1 MNLNSYIDTFISSD
15 EKYDRLKFFNRN
27 DYDFFKERDKIEI
40 LEIERKYREWKDK
53 LTYSNWSWEEFKKD
67 SGSGKVYRDFHPSVL
82 KAFEDSHKD
91 ILTKKY
97 RYDVWKNHIK
107 SFLSSVEDD
116 NDENEE
122 KKMTINEYIE
132 TLPENDR
139 FYNNRFY
146 FRTWLARHTG
156 YDLDKERNAIDLKDI
171 QKSFDEW
178 LNKIRDGYWSWK
190 DFKNEAWIGNDY
202 KLFDISVL
210 DNFEKDKKNFD
221 IIYTDEG
228 KSLRYKS
235 FKYWTDAVNS
245 SLLKNYADTVVDSS
259 LSIQPTE
266 ENTTD
271 EEEKE
276 TPTKLLLP
284 AIPKKVAKSIA
295 SVMAFFDWAKVVDY
309 EKQEGRFQG
318 VDEIDALD
326 KIKTTALNEMFGM
339 VDDLSLKNEDY
350 QWREAAHCL
359 RYEYYKDSGFKL
371 MYCPESTDWIFDDNE
386 DC

>member
-1 MNLNSYIDTFISSD
+1 MNLNDYIDTFISSD

-27 DYDFFKERDKIEI
+27 DYDFFKERNNIEI
-40 LEIERKYREWKDK
+40 LEIERKYKEWKDK
-53 LTYSNWSWEEFKKD
+53 LTYSNWSWEEFKKE

-82 KAFEDSHKD
+82 KAFENSYKDKD

-97 RYDVWKNHIK
+97 HYDVWKSYVR

-122 KKMTINEYIE
+122 KSMTINEYIE

-139 FYNNRFY
+139 SYNNRFY

-156 YDLDKERNAIDLKDI
+156 YDLDKERESFEIKEI
-171 QKSFDEW
+171 QDHFNKW
-178 LNKIRDGYWSWK
+178 LDKIRDGYWSWK
-190 DFKNEAWIGNDY
+190 DFKDEACIGNNY

-210 DNFEKDKKNFD
+210 DNFEKDEKNFD
-221 IIYTDEG
+221 IIYTDKGE
-228 KSLRYKS
+228 SLRYKS
-235 FKYWTDAVNS
+235 FKYWVDIVNS

-259 LSIQPTE
+259 LNIQQPTE
-266 ENTTD
+266 E
-271 EEEKE
+271 KE
-276 TPTKLLLP
+276 TSTKLLLP
-284 AIPKKVAKSIA
+284 SIPQKVAKSIA

-326 KIKTTALNEMFGM
+326 EIKTTALNEMFDM
-339 VDDLSLKNEDY
+339 VNDLSLKNEDY

-371 MYCPESTDWIFDDNE
+371 MYCPESTDWIFDDDK

>member
-326 KIKTTALNEMFGM
+326 EIKTTALNEMFGM

>member
-15 EKYDRLKFFNRN
+15 EKYDRIKFFNRN
-27 DYDFFKERDKIEI
+27 NYDFFRERDEIEI
-40 LEIERKYREWKDK
+40 LEIERKFREWRDK
-53 LTYSNWSWEEFKKD
+53 FTYSNWSWEEFKKE

-82 KAFEDSHKD
+82 EAFENSHKDKD

-97 RYDVWKNHIK
+97 SYYTWKDYIK
-107 SFLSSVEDD
+107 SFLSFIEDD
-116 NDENEE
+116 NENEE
-122 KKMTINEYIE
+122 KSMTINEYIE
-132 TLPENDR
+132 TLPENDKPM
-139 FYNNRFY
+139 FK
-146 FRTWLARHTG
+146 TWLARHTG
-156 YDLDKERNAIDLKDI
+156 YGLSKERDTTELKDI

-178 LNKIRDGYWSWK
+178 LNKIYNGFWSWNE
-190 DFKNEAWIGNDY
+190 FKNEAYLGGDEY
-202 KLFDISVL
+202 RLFDISVL

-228 KSLRYKS
+228 ESLRYKN
-235 FKYWTDAVNS
+235 FKYWMNTVNS
-245 SLLKNYADTVVDSS
+245 SLN
-259 LSIQPTE
+259 IQPADE
-266 ENTTD
+266 ETFKEKAKKELEDQYYKKLN

-284 AIPKKVAKSIA
+284 TIPKKVAKSIA

-309 EKQEGRFQG
+309 EKQEGRFQD

-326 KIKTTALNEMFGM
+326 EIKTTALNEMFDM

-359 RYEYYKDSGFKL
+359 RYEYYKDSGFRL
-371 MYCPESTDWIFDDNE
+371 MYCPESADWIFDDDKE
-386 DC
+386 D

>member
-1 MNLNSYIDTFISSD
+1 MNLNNYIDTFISSD

-27 DYDFFKERDKIEI
+27 SYDFFKERDEIEI

-53 LTYSNWSWEEFKKD
+53 FTYSNWSWEEFKKE

-82 KAFEDSHKD
+82 EAFENSDKNKD
-91 ILTKKY
+91 VLTKKY
-97 RYDVWKNHIK
+97 HYDVWKSYVR
-107 SFLSSVEDD
+107 SFLSSIEDD
-116 NDENEE
+116 DENEE
-122 KKMTINEYIE
+122 KNMTINEYIE
-132 TLPENDR
+132 TLPEDDKFN
-139 FYNNRFY
+139 

-156 YDLDKERNAIDLKDI
+156 YDLNKERDIIELKDDI
-171 QKSFDEW
+171 QKRFDEW
-178 LNKIRDGYWSWK
+178 LNKIHDGFWTWYQFK
-190 DFKNEAWIGNDY
+190 DEACSGGNDY
-202 KLFDISVL
+202 RLFDISVL
-210 DNFEKDKKNFD
+210 DNFEKDGINFN
-221 IIYTDEG
+221 IIFDDEG
-228 KSLRYKS
+228 ESLRYKN
-235 FKYWTDAVNS
+235 FNYWIGVVNVNS
-245 SLLKNYADTVVDSS
+245 SLNVQSV
-259 LSIQPTE
+259 E
-266 ENTTD
+266 EKTA

-276 TPTKLLLP
+276 TSTKLLLP

-326 KIKTTALNEMFGM
+326 EIKTTALNEMLDM

-359 RYEYYKDSGFKL
+359 RYEYYKDSGFRL
-371 MYCPESTDWIFDDNE
+371 MYCPESADWIFDDDK

>member
-1 MNLNSYIDTFISSD
+1 MNLNDYIDTFISSD

-40 LEIERKYREWKDK
+40 LEIERKFREWKDK
-53 LTYSNWSWEEFKKD
+53 LTYSNWSWEEFKKE

-82 KAFEDSHKD
+82 KAFENSYKD
-91 ILTKKY
+91 KDVLTKKY
-97 RYDVWKNHIK
+97 HYDVWKTNIK
-107 SFLSSVEDD
+107 LFLSSIEDD
-116 NDENEE
+116 NENEE
-122 KKMTINEYIE
+122 KNMTINEYIE

-139 FYNNRFY
+139 FD

-156 YDLDKERNAIDLKDI
+156 YDLDKERESFEIKEI
-171 QKSFDEW
+171 QDHFDKW

-190 DFKNEAWIGNDY
+190 DFKNEACIGSDY

-210 DNFEKDKKNFD
+210 DNFEKDEKNFD

-228 KSLRYKS
+228 ESLRYKS
-235 FKYWTDAVNS
+235 FKYWADTVNS
-245 SLLKNYADTVVDSS
+245 SLLKNYTDTVVDSS
-259 LSIQPTE
+259 LNIQQPT
-266 ENTTD
+266 
-271 EEEKE
+271 EEKE

-284 AIPKKVAKSIA
+284 SIPKKVAKSIA

-318 VDEIDALD
+318 VDKIDALD
-326 KIKTTALNEMFGM
+326 EIKTTALDEMFDM
-339 VDDLSLKNEDY
+339 VNDLSLKNEDY

-359 RYEYYKDSGFKL
+359 HYEYYKNSGFKL
-371 MYCPESTDWIFDDNE
+371 MYCPESTDWIFDNDK

>member
-1 MNLNSYIDTFISSD
+1 MNLNNYIDTFISSD

-27 DYDFFKERDKIEI
+27 SYDFFKERDEIEI

-53 LTYSNWSWEEFKKD
+53 FTYSNWSWEEFKKE

-82 KAFEDSHKD
+82 EAFENSDKNKD
-91 ILTKKY
+91 VLTKKY
-97 RYDVWKNHIK
+97 HYDVWKSYVR
-107 SFLSSVEDD
+107 SFLSSIEDD
-116 NDENEE
+116 DNENEE
-122 KKMTINEYIE
+122 KNMTINEYIE
-132 TLPENDR
+132 TLPEDDKFN
-139 FYNNRFY
+139 

-156 YDLDKERNAIDLKDI
+156 YDLNKERDIIELKDDI
-171 QKSFDEW
+171 QKRFDEW
-178 LNKIRDGYWSWK
+178 LNKIHDGFWTWYQFK
-190 DFKNEAWIGNDY
+190 DEACSGGNDY
-202 KLFDISVL
+202 RLFDISVL
-210 DNFEKDKKNFD
+210 DNFEKDGINFN
-221 IIYTDEG
+221 IIFDDEG
-228 KSLRYKS
+228 ESLRYKN
-235 FKYWTDAVNS
+235 FNYWIGVVNVNS
-245 SLLKNYADTVVDSS
+245 SLNVQSV
-259 LSIQPTE
+259 E
-266 ENTTD
+266 EKTA

-276 TPTKLLLP
+276 TSTKLLLP

-326 KIKTTALNEMFGM
+326 EIKTTALNEMLDM

-359 RYEYYKDSGFKL
+359 RYEYYKDSGFRL
-371 MYCPESTDWIFDDNE
+371 MYCPESADWIFDDDK

>member
-1 MNLNSYIDTFISSD
+1 MNLNDYIDTFVSSD

-27 DYDFFKERDKIEI
+27 DYDFFKERNNIEI

-53 LTYSNWSWEEFKKD
+53 FAYSNWSWEEFKKE

-82 KAFEDSHKD
+82 KAFENSYKDKD

-97 RYDVWKNHIK
+97 HYDVWKDYIK
-107 SFLSSVEDD
+107 SFLSSIEDD
-116 NDENEE
+116 NENEE
-122 KKMTINEYIE
+122 KNMTINEYIK

-139 FYNNRFY
+139 FD

-156 YDLDKERNAIDLKDI
+156 YDLDKERESFEIKEI
-171 QKSFDEW
+171 QDHFDEW
-178 LNKIRDGYWSWK
+178 SNKIHGGYWSWK
-190 DFKNEAWIGNDY
+190 DFKNEACIGSDY

-210 DNFEKDKKNFD
+210 DNFEKDEKNFD

-228 KSLRYKS
+228 ESLRYKS
-235 FKYWTDAVNS
+235 FKYWADAVNS

-259 LSIQPTE
+259 LNIQQPT
-266 ENTTD
+266 
-271 EEEKE
+271 EEKE

-284 AIPKKVAKSIA
+284 SIPKKVAKSIA

-326 KIKTTALNEMFGM
+326 EIKTTALNEMFDM

-371 MYCPESTDWIFDDNE
+371 MYCPESTDWIFDDDK

>member
-371 MYCPESTDWIFDDNE
+371 MYCPESTDWIFDDDE